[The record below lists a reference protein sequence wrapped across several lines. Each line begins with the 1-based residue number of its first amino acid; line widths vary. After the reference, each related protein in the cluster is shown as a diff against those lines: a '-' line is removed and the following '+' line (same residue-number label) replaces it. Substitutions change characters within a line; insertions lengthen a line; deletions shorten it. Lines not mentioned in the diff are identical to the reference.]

1 MEEMLVDRI
10 RGNNDSWAV
19 FWALKVIE
27 EGGLCI
33 NPFESLI
40 QNIGLDGSGVHC
52 GKSDCFDVRLC
63 PKKQEEFLLPDN
75 TEITPETEKAFVP
88 FYGSYTALTYRQK
101 KDRRSALI
109 YGVGS
114 LFSVNE
120 KRVNDDYDI
129 VAFVDRNKKGYYA
142 GKKILLPDEIENY
155 EFDKLVIMIRDE
167 KESIRIA
174 EEMVH
179 RYSIPKEN
187 IEFGIGKY
195 H

>member
-1 MEEMLVDRI
+1 M
-10 RGNNDSWAV
+10 
-19 FWALKVIE
+19 
-27 EGGLCI
+27 
-33 NPFESLI
+33 
-40 QNIGLDGSGVHC
+40 
-52 GKSDCFDVRLC
+52 
-63 PKKQEEFLLPDN
+63 
-75 TEITPETEKAFVP
+75 
-88 FYGSYTALTYRQK
+88 
-101 KDRRSALI
+101 
-109 YGVGS
+109 
-114 LFSVNE
+114 FSVNE